1 MNPSPAM
8 IFNIAM
14 AVVGVLATLA
24 PSAFPSYIPNDAVKD
39 IIQTAGFIT
48 VLWTGI
54 NGALH
59 AASSSTPGPLGK

>member
-1 MNPSPAM
+1 MNPSISM
-8 IFNIAM
+8 YLNVAM

-24 PSAFPSYIPNDAVKD
+24 PTAFPTYIPSDIVKD
-39 IIQTAGFIT
+39 IIQTAGFVT

-59 AASSSTPGPLGK
+59 AASTSQPGPLGK

>member
-8 IFNIAM
+8 VFNILM

-24 PSAFPSYIPNDAVKD
+24 PSAFPSYVPNDVVKD
-39 IIQTAGFIT
+39 IIQTAGFVT

-59 AASSSTPGPLGK
+59 ASSTTQAGPLGK